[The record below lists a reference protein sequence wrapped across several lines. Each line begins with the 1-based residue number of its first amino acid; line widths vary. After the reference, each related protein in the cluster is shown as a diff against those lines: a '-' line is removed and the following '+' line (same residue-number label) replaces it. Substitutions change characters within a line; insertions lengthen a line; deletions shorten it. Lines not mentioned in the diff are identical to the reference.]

1 VVALMGFFVVRER
14 RGVRR
19 RVELA
24 AVAPIRRKYFCRT
37 YKDYCD
43 VRRVMSGDV
52 MLLRY
57 GRLNCLAVMANASAA
72 ADPGGLSDG

>member
-1 VVALMGFFVVRER
+1 M
-14 RGVRR
+14 
-19 RVELA
+19 
-24 AVAPIRRKYFCRT
+24 C
-37 YKDYCD
+37 
-43 VRRVMSGDV
+43 GDV